1 MVSFIKKRQKIP
13 QRRLKPA
20 HTIKTHPPKAV
31 NNILARRDAAAVRI
45 RLTVTPIES
54 P

>member
-1 MVSFIKKRQKIP
+1 MQKMP

-20 HTIKTHPPKAV
+20 HTINTQPPKAV
-31 NNILARRDAAAVRI
+31 NKILARRDAAAVSI
-45 RLTVTPIES
+45 RFTVTPIES